1 MTFCVNCGREIP
13 ETYAFCPNCGAKRF
27 QEPVQ
32 AEPAVQQPPVATA
45 QPAPARISGRGRGF
59 GIASMAVGIEGMG
72 VSIVFSLYALLGALM
87 SSIAGSFSRIGRN
100 EGLVFFKAMGGM
112 GMIFSL
118 ISLASGI
125 VGMILAG
132 KSLAEKSGYRFASLG
147 KKFSLVALIISGVNI
162 LVGLIAMAL

>member
-1 MTFCVNCGREIP
+1 
-13 ETYAFCPNCGAKRF
+13 
-27 QEPVQ
+27 
-32 AEPAVQQPPVATA
+32 
-45 QPAPARISGRGRGF
+45 
-59 GIASMAVGIEGMG
+59 MAVGIEGMG
-72 VSIVFSLYALLGALM
+72 VSIVFSLYVLLGALM

-132 KSLAEKSGYRFASLG
+132 KSLAEKPGYRFASLG